1 MNQDDVNLERLSISA
16 LIPYANNTRTHSEE
30 QVAQIAASIKE
41 FGFTNPILI
50 DGENGI
56 IAGHGR
62 VLAARKLGID
72 LVPCIRLDHLS
83 DTQKRAYIIA
93 DNKLALDAGW
103 DMDSL
108 IAELEFLQSVEFDL
122 SLTGFDSLPELEDEI
137 DLSLLDEAS
146 DADVTD
152 GVKKAIMVDFEL
164 EHYEEA
170 YELFKWWRAEGA
182 YVGYIILDHLR
193 KEKEKHE
200 GS

>member
-1 MNQDDVNLERLSISA
+1 MLKIEYRKAVDLT
-16 LIPYANNTRTHSEE
+16 PYENNSRTHSKE
-30 QVAQIAASIKE
+30 QVDQIVESIKE
-41 FGFTNPILI
+41 FGFTNPILV
-50 DGENGI
+50 DEKGGI

-62 VLAARKLGID
+62 LEAAQRLS
-72 LVPCIRLDHLS
+72 LEEVPTITLEGLS
-83 DTQKRAYIIA
+83 EAQKRAYVIA
-93 DNKLALDAGW
+93 DNKLALNAGW
-103 DMDSL
+103 DMDAL
-108 IAELEFLQSVEFDL
+108 IAELEFLQSVDFDIA
-122 SLTGFDSLPELEDEI
+122 LTGFDSLPELEDEI

-182 YVGYIILDHLR
+182 YVGYMILGHLR

-200 GS
+200 GN